1 MNLLKLGLLAGG
13 MVISLNQTVIAQA
26 AVATEEKTAV
36 SLYNEGLD
44 ALKAKNYAL
53 GLSNMEMAIEK
64 AKVDKNDKVVSLAMK
79 NGGIA
84 A

>member
-1 MNLLKLGLLAGG
+1 MSSKLKRGSMNLLKLGLLAGG

-64 AKVDKNDKVVSLAMK
+64 ALYYKDANFLS
-79 NGGIA
+79 
-84 A
+84 